1 MPPIRCES
9 AVTNCHTDNISE
21 YSALRPARNQLAL
34 YTVLVLCLVTQL
46 VTGCRFF
53 IRVCAPEGEGRGS
66 LFNPHQTTT
75 TFTFFVLRDRRHPT
89 RLQSTRGKTP
99 ARAREAGGHGLGLC
113 SFLFG
118 FSPLSLIPTHPSRR
132 SQSSRRSPGRREGT
146 KSGNTSPHCRVHVLA
161 AAGLL
166 YILVHPLGYGYSAPR
181 TAHNCPATAWWRRP
195 PIPETRAH
203 ARHLTHLRLWTH
215 EVGAYLPPR
224 AHDSPH
230 ILQAAAAWAWGTS
243 YDIPMH
249 PLPCSDCPH
258 TLARPESPC
267 PLLRRFLGVVA
278 ARREQRQGAR
288 GW

>member
-21 YSALRPARNQLAL
+21 YSALRPARNQLAS

-46 VTGCRFF
+46 VTGF
-53 IRVCAPEGEGRGS
+53 CAPEGEGRGS

-89 RLQSTRGKTP
+89 RPQSTRGKTP

-118 FSPLSLIPTHPSRR
+118 FSPLSLIPTHPSRCAAWPQPLAIVPPQPREARGHRIWKHQPTLPSAR
-132 SQSSRRSPGRREGT
+132 SGGGR
-146 KSGNTSPHCRVHVLA
+146 A
-161 AAGLL
+161 A
-166 YILVHPLGYGYSAPR
+166 YILVHPLGY
-181 TAHNCPATAWWRRP
+181 
-195 PIPETRAH
+195 
-203 ARHLTHLRLWTH
+203 
-215 EVGAYLPPR
+215 GAYLPPR
-224 AHDSPH
+224 AHDSPR

-267 PLLRRFLGVVA
+267 PLLRRFL
-278 ARREQRQGAR
+278 
-288 GW
+288 